1 MKMKTDVGCG
11 GVTEEV
17 GCRGVSSR
25 HGLKKVIQVLVGRGY
40 TPYPP
45 FYIPLVLDISAK
57 DLQTCQHTKI
67 DTHWPTII
75 SIGGKLLE
83 TIEETSG

>member
-1 MKMKTDVGCG
+1 MKTDVGCG

-17 GCRGVSSR
+17 GCRGDSSR
-25 HGLKKVIQVLVGRGY
+25 RLKKVIQVLVGRGY
-40 TPYPP
+40 TPNTP

-83 TIEETSG
+83 TIEESSG